1 MIESGLNE
9 IILLYILVERV
20 QSEDDEIWLI
30 RLTEGIR
37 LVEQRDNEGVQ
48 RLLEFGEVEI
58 GVDSEQSFEFIGGDS
73 EEFVD
78 AGLVGLIKLE
88 TDYLESLT
96 ECFYEED
103 DVVVELVVERHECGD
118 DVFMQL

>member
-37 LVEQRDNEGVQ
+37 LVEQRDNEGVY